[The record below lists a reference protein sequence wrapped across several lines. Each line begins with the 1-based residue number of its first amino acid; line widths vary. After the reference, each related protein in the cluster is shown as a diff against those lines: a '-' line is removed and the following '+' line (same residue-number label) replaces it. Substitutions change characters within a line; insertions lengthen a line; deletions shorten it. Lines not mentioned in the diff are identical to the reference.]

1 MIFQRFWIPPRTP
14 FTLLPFTL
22 WATLLTL
29 ADHPAIATAPPPAP
43 AQPAAQTFLIA
54 AVTQG
59 EPYTLGAGDRVRIDI
74 FRAPQY
80 SGETQVLADGTLNL
94 PLAGNISVDGM
105 TLDQATAAISAGYS
119 QFLRRPLIT
128 LSLLSRRPLEIGVAG
143 EVSRPGA
150 YSVNVEGGEFPTINQ
165 LLQTAGGTTLS
176 ANVRQVEIRRPQ
188 RDGPDQ
194 VINVDLMQLLQTGD
208 LKYDLALKDGDT
220 IFVPATATLNVA
232 ESGLLSDASF
242 AANNSQ
248 PINISVAGE
257 VFRPGPYTV
266 TGSARTGEAGVPGSG
281 GGGGLPTVTRAIQVA
296 GGIKPTANIREIL
309 IRRPTRSGTPQ
320 EFKVNLWDLLK
331 TGDANQDPILQE
343 GDSIVVT
350 QVATLD
356 PAEASALAS
365 TSFSPDSIKINVV
378 GEVVQP
384 GTFEL
389 PPNTPLNQAILAA
402 GGFNNRARRATVNL
416 VRLNEDGSVS
426 RAEIPVDFA
435 QGIADGKNPSLRN
448 NDVVVVGR
456 SGLASTSDTLG
467 QVLAPLG
474 SVFSIF
480 QFPFNFLRI
489 FQ

>member
-1 MIFQRFWIPPRTP
+1 MIFHRFWIPPRTL
-14 FTLLPFTL
+14 FVLLSTLQPALL
-22 WATLLTL
+22 VTLLTL
-29 ADHPAIATAPPPAP
+29 AAHPAIATASPSPHSP
-43 AQPAAQTFLIA
+43 FLIA

-59 EPYTLGAGDRVRIDI
+59 EPYTLGAGDRVRVDI
-74 FRAPQY
+74 FRVPQY

-94 PLAGNISVDGM
+94 PLAGNISVNGM
-105 TLDQATAAISAGYS
+105 TIEQATAAIAAGYS
-119 QFLRRPLIT
+119 RFLRRPLIT

-150 YSVNVEGGEFPTINQ
+150 YSVNVDGGEFPTINQ

-188 RDGPDQ
+188 RDGTEQ

-220 IFVPATATLNVA
+220 IFVPATETLNVA

-350 QVATLD
+350 QVAALNL
-356 PAEASALAS
+356 AEASALAS

-378 GEVVQP
+378 GEVAQP

-402 GGFNNRARRATVNL
+402 GGFNNRARRASVNL

-426 RAEIPVDFA
+426 RDEIPVDFT

-456 SGLASTSDTLG
+456 SGLAATSDTLG

-474 SVFSIF
+474 NVFSIF

>member
-1 MIFQRFWIPPRTP
+1 MIFHRFRIPPQTP
-14 FTLLPFTL
+14 FALIQFALQPALFV
-22 WATLLTL
+22 TLLTL
-29 ADHPAIATAPPPAP
+29 VAHPAIAIASPSNQPP
-43 AQPAAQTFLIA
+43 FLIA

-59 EPYTLGAGDRVRIDI
+59 EPYTLGAGDRVRVDI

-105 TLDQATAAISAGYS
+105 TVDQATAAIAAGYS
-119 QFLRRPLIT
+119 RFLRRPLIT

-188 RDGPDQ
+188 RDDIDQ

-208 LKYDLALKDGDT
+208 LKYDIALKDGDT

-309 IRRPTRSGTPQ
+309 VRRPTRSGTPQ

-331 TGDANQDPILQE
+331 SGDANQDPILQE

-350 QVATLD
+350 QVAALD

-378 GEVVQP
+378 GEVAQP

-402 GGFNNRARRATVNL
+402 GGFNNRARRASVNL

-426 RAEIPVDFA
+426 REAIPVDFT

-456 SGLASTSDTLG
+456 SGLAATSDTLG
-467 QVLAPLG
+467 QVLAPIG
-474 SVFSIF
+474 SIFSIF